1 MIQKINFLVR
11 DKLKK
16 RLKTKYSKI
25 RFEPKVKKMCVCCLT
40 GLNKKNPPTLLD
52 ILRYSVSLGHKDG
65 HWEELCA

>member
-25 RFEPKVKKMCVCCLT
+25 RFEPKVKKCVF
-40 GLNKKNPPTLLD
+40 
-52 ILRYSVSLGHKDG
+52 VV
-65 HWEELCA
+65 